1 MRIPIYKANFNP
13 SNRAPGTSI
22 RARKDFSGVKAKL
35 DQSNVLGEFLG
46 NVSEIALTRY
56 RVAEE
61 LKLNENLLAAE
72 SSIRQLEYNMERD
85 NNPYSVLDGENPRWF
100 SQIEE
105 IKKTLRANIGTNVNS
120 VSKFLAKFNMAE
132 MSSRLRLR
140 PKIDAVIAA
149 RAAAAKKQAIQLEY
163 SGLGS
168 SESKASINKRL
179 VNLGLL
185 SRNNFKVN
193 KDGIKVYTKTG
204 VLDRQAHITEMG
216 KRITTE
222 WIKENPLVGPKNVL
236 DLMQWS
242 QEGAVFDPG
251 GINEGVYFTLSEME
265 ETERTE
271 LLSKLF
277 NEATTSYNKFV
288 KLKDDQEKLDETKLK
303 DAMSNMEIVNP
314 GQSYS
319 IDDARAI
326 IEKVSSIRGFEAP
339 TDDNVII
346 DYFQSNEDGES
357 RIDIDGDG
365 LVRGI
370 DIQAIMAQMF
380 QFNAFNFGLD
390 REDLNKVDA
399 ILDER
404 FLNQSKFTTDD
415 TDDML
420 QRNVIQMNTN
430 VGFGFQSLSF
440 EEQDNATRDLR
451 WELNLLEDEGTLTA
465 TKLMSYANTTY
476 NGKPLFM
483 DKQQFVDWAAPYY
496 FRIQNRGKNKAGMAF
511 IKQISNTYARDIG
524 ANENLAD
531 GEAAELIAKKVEHVD
546 KIRSDL
552 EAWLIETTLE
562 NIEKSKETVMV
573 RQGNNPP
580 VSRPD
585 PRSPKLISNADIRAK
600 FNEIKTNYDATFKVE
615 IFQDFIEVL
624 KSRLADNARTPNFS
638 DQYPALSTD
647 EYKYELDELAF
658 DTNDN
663 QKKSL
668 KKLLE
673 TAKARLDY
681 ARQTDFQSVTDLNKF
696 NRVINIIK
704 NQQRILG
711 YLEN

>member
-1 MRIPIYKANFNP
+1 LRIPIYKANFNP

-35 DQSNVLGEFLG
+35 EQSNVLGEFLG

-72 SSIRQLEYNMERD
+72 SSIRQLEYNMGRD

-105 IKKTLRANIGTNVNS
+105 IKKTLRGNIGTNVNS

-132 MSSRLRLR
+132 MSARLRLR
-140 PKIDAVIAA
+140 PKIDASIAA
-149 RAAAAKKQAIQLEY
+149 RAALAKKQATDLQY

-168 SESKASINKRL
+168 NESKASINKRL
-179 VNLGLL
+179 DNLGLL
-185 SRNNFKVN
+185 SRNNYKVN
-193 KDGIKVYTKTG
+193 KEGKTVLTKTG
-204 VLDRQAHITEMG
+204 LLDRQGHITEMG

-222 WIKENPLVGPKNVL
+222 WVKENPLVGPKNVL

-271 LLSKLF
+271 FLSKLF

-288 KLKDDQEKLDETKLK
+288 KLKEDQEKLDETKLK

-319 IDDARAI
+319 IEDARAI

-339 TDDNVII
+339 TDNGVII
-346 DYFQSNEDGES
+346 DYFKKNEDGLS
-357 RIDIDGDG
+357 TIDIDGDG

-404 FLNQSKFTTDD
+404 FLNQSRFTTDGS
-415 TDDML
+415 DDMI

-430 VGFGFQSLSF
+430 VGFGFDSLSPA
-440 EEQDNATRDLR
+440 EQDNATRDIS
-451 WELNLLEDEGTLTA
+451 WELDLLEDEGTLTA
-465 TKLMSYANTTY
+465 SKLLSYANTTY

-483 DKQQFVDWAAPYY
+483 DRQQFLNWAAPYY
-496 FRIQNRGKNKAGMAF
+496 FRIQNQGRNKAGMAF

-531 GEAAELIAKKVEHVD
+531 GEAAELMAKKVEHVN

-562 NIEKSKETVMV
+562 NIEKSKETAM
-573 RQGNNPP
+573 G
-580 VSRPD
+580 RPD

-600 FNEIKTNYDATFKVE
+600 FNEIKTNYDATFKAD

-624 KSRLADNARTPNFS
+624 KAGLARNARSPNFS

-647 EYKYELDELAF
+647 RYKYQNLENLIA
-658 DTNDN
+658 DTDLKRN
-663 QKKSL
+663 QILQSL
-668 KKLLE
+668 LT
-673 TAKARLDY
+673 TAEDRLDY
-681 ARQTDFQSVTDLNKF
+681 AADTQYGSVAELKKF
-696 NRVINIIK
+696 NAIIDIIK
-704 NQQRILG
+704 NQKRIFG
-711 YLEN
+711 YLQD

>member
-1 MRIPIYKANFNP
+1 MKIPIYKANFNP

-22 RARKDFSGVKAKL
+22 RARKDLSGVKAKL

-72 SSIRQLEYNMERD
+72 NSIRQLEYNMGRD

-105 IKKTLRANIGTNVNS
+105 IKKTLRGNIGTNVNS

-132 MSSRLRLR
+132 MSARLRLR

-149 RAAAAKKQAIQLEY
+149 RAAAAKKQATDLQY

-168 SESKASINKRL
+168 NESKASLNKRL

-193 KDGIKVYTKTG
+193 KDGGKVYTKTG
-204 VLDRQAHITEMG
+204 LLDRQGHITEMG

-251 GINEGVYFTLSEME
+251 GVNEGVYFTLSEME

-288 KLKDDQEKLDETKLK
+288 KLKEDQEKLDETKLK

-319 IDDARAI
+319 IDQARAI
-326 IEKVSSIRGFEAP
+326 LHKVIKIRGYDTPRQNGE
-339 TDDNVII
+339 DI
-346 DYFQSNEDGES
+346 DYFAKDENGASI
-357 RIDIDGDG
+357 IDVDGDE
-365 LVRGI
+365 LVQGI
-370 DIQAIMAQMF
+370 HLQAIMSQMF

-390 REDLNKVDA
+390 REDLNKVD
-399 ILDER
+399 DMFNQR
-404 FLNQSKFTTDD
+404 FLAVGS
-415 TDDML
+415 DDMT
-420 QRNVIQMNTN
+420 QTNVINETTRPD
-430 VGFGFQSLSF
+430 FGYASLPPN
-440 EEQDNATRDLR
+440 EKIIATADLSR
-451 WELNLLEDEGTLTA
+451 TLDLLETEGTLTA
-465 TKLMSYANTTY
+465 TKLLEFQNTMY
-476 NGKPLFM
+476 NGKRLFM
-483 DKQQFVDWAAPYY
+483 DRLEFLDWAEPYSY
-496 FRIQNRGKNKAGMAF
+496 RIQNQGRNKAGKAYL
-511 IKQISNTYARDIG
+511 KDISKRFERDIG

-531 GEAAELIAKKVEHVD
+531 GDAAEVMAKKVIFVD
-546 KIRSDL
+546 KIRSDV
-552 EAWLIETTLE
+552 EAWLDQTALE
-562 NIEKSKETVMV
+562 NERLSKLGE
-573 RQGNNPP
+573 P
-580 VSRPD
+580 
-585 PRSPKLISNADIRAK
+585 PKLISNAEIQEK
-600 FNEIKTNYDATFKVE
+600 FNEIKQNYDATFKAD

-624 KSRLADNARTPNFS
+624 KSRLADNAQTEKFS
-638 DQYPALSTD
+638 ERYPALITD
-647 EYKYELDELAF
+647 EYKYQLDELAF

-663 QKKSL
+663 QKESL
-668 KKLLE
+668 KKLLV
-673 TAKARLDY
+673 TAKARLGY

>member
-1 MRIPIYKANFNP
+1 MKIPIYKANFNP
-13 SNRAPGTSI
+13 TNRAPGTSI
-22 RARKDFSGVKAKL
+22 SARKDLSGVKAKL
-35 DQSNVLGEFLG
+35 DQSNVFGEFLG

-72 SSIRQLEYNMERD
+72 SSIRQLEYNMGRD

-105 IKKTLRANIGTNVNS
+105 IKKTLRGNVGTNVNS

-132 MSSRLRLR
+132 MGARLRLR
-140 PKIDAVIAA
+140 PKIDATIAA
-149 RAAAAKKQAIQLEY
+149 RAALAKKQAIALQY

-168 SESKASINKRL
+168 NESKASINKRL

-193 KDGIKVYTKTG
+193 KDGKKVYTKTG
-204 VLDRQAHITEMG
+204 LLDRQAHITEMG

-222 WIKENPLVGPKNVL
+222 WVKENARTGPGIVL

-242 QEGAVFDPG
+242 QEGAVLDPG

-288 KLKDDQEKLDETKLK
+288 KLQEDQEKLDETKLK

-319 IDDARAI
+319 IDDAKAI
-326 IEKVSSIRGFEAP
+326 IDKVSSIRGFEPP
-339 TDDNVII
+339 TDNGQVI
-346 DYFQSNEDGES
+346 DYFAKNEDGIS
-357 RIDIDGDG
+357 RIDIENDG

-370 DIQAIMAQMF
+370 DLQAIMAQMF
-380 QFNAFNFGLD
+380 HFNAFNFGLD

-404 FLNQSKFTTDD
+404 FLNQSRFTTDES
-415 TDDML
+415 DDMS

-440 EEQDNATRDLR
+440 AEQDNATRDLS
-451 WELNLLEDEGTLTA
+451 WELDLLEDEGTLTA
-465 TKLMSYANTTY
+465 TKLLSFADTMY
-476 NGKPLFM
+476 NGKRLFM
-483 DKQQFVDWAAPYY
+483 DKQQFLNWAKPYY
-496 FRIQNRGKNKAGMAF
+496 FRIQNQSKNKAGMAF

-531 GEAAELIAKKVEHVD
+531 GEAAELMAKKVEHVD

-562 NIEKSKETVMV
+562 NIEKSKETAM
-573 RQGNNPP
+573 G
-580 VSRPD
+580 RPD

-600 FNEIKTNYDATFKVE
+600 FNEIKTNYDATFKAD

-624 KSRLADNARTPNFS
+624 KAGLARNARSPNFS

-647 EYKYELDELAF
+647 RYKYQNLEGLFA
-658 DTNDN
+658 DTDTMRN
-663 QKKSL
+663 QILQSL
-668 KKLLE
+668 LT
-673 TAKARLDY
+673 TAEDRLDY
-681 ARQTDFQSVTDLNKF
+681 AAETEYRSVAELKKF
-696 NRVINIIK
+696 NAIIDIIK
-704 NQQRILG
+704 NQKRIFG
-711 YLEN
+711 YLQD

>member
-1 MRIPIYKANFNP
+1 
-13 SNRAPGTSI
+13 
-22 RARKDFSGVKAKL
+22 
-35 DQSNVLGEFLG
+35 
-46 NVSEIALTRY
+46 
-56 RVAEE
+56 
-61 LKLNENLLAAE
+61 
-72 SSIRQLEYNMERD
+72 
-85 NNPYSVLDGENPRWF
+85 
-100 SQIEE
+100 
-105 IKKTLRANIGTNVNS
+105 
-120 VSKFLAKFNMAE
+120 MAE
-132 MSSRLRLR
+132 MSARLRLR
-140 PKIDAVIAA
+140 PKIDASIAA
-149 RAAAAKKQAIQLEY
+149 RAALAKKQATDLQY

-168 SESKASINKRL
+168 NESKASINKRL
-179 VNLGLL
+179 DNLGLL
-185 SRNNFKVN
+185 SRNNYKVN
-193 KDGIKVYTKTG
+193 KEGKTVLTKTG
-204 VLDRQAHITEMG
+204 LLDRQGHITEMG

-222 WIKENPLVGPKNVL
+222 WVKENPLVGPKNVL

-271 LLSKLF
+271 FLSKLF

-288 KLKDDQEKLDETKLK
+288 KLKEDQEKLDETKLK

-319 IDDARAI
+319 IEDARAI

-339 TDDNVII
+339 TDNGVII
-346 DYFQSNEDGES
+346 DYFKKNEDGLS
-357 RIDIDGDG
+357 TIDIDGDG

-404 FLNQSKFTTDD
+404 FLNQSRFTTDGS
-415 TDDML
+415 DDMI

-430 VGFGFQSLSF
+430 VGFGFDSLSPA
-440 EEQDNATRDLR
+440 EQDNATRDIS
-451 WELNLLEDEGTLTA
+451 WELDLLEDEGTLTA
-465 TKLMSYANTTY
+465 SKLLSYANTTY

-483 DKQQFVDWAAPYY
+483 DRQQFLNWAAPYY
-496 FRIQNRGKNKAGMAF
+496 FRIQNQGRNKAGMAF

-531 GEAAELIAKKVEHVD
+531 GEAAELMAKKVEHVN

-562 NIEKSKETVMV
+562 NIEKSKETAM
-573 RQGNNPP
+573 G
-580 VSRPD
+580 RPD

-600 FNEIKTNYDATFKVE
+600 FNEIKTNYDATFKAD

-624 KSRLADNARTPNFS
+624 KAGLARNARSPNFS

-647 EYKYELDELAF
+647 RYKYQNLENLIA
-658 DTNDN
+658 DTDLKRN
-663 QKKSL
+663 QILQSL
-668 KKLLE
+668 LT
-673 TAKARLDY
+673 TAEDRLDY
-681 ARQTDFQSVTDLNKF
+681 AADTQYGSVAELKKF
-696 NRVINIIK
+696 NAIIDIIK
-704 NQQRILG
+704 NQKRIFG
-711 YLEN
+711 YLQD

>member
-72 SSIRQLEYNMERD
+72 SSIRQLEYNMSRD

-105 IKKTLRANIGTNVNS
+105 IKKTLRGNIGTNVNS

-132 MSSRLRLR
+132 MSARLRLR
-140 PKIDAVIAA
+140 PKIDATIAA
-149 RAAAAKKQAIQLEY
+149 RAALAKKQATELEY

-168 SESKASINKRL
+168 NESKASINKRL

-193 KDGIKVYTKTG
+193 KDGNKVYTKTG

-222 WIKENPLVGPKNVL
+222 WIKENPSTGPGIVL

-265 ETERTE
+265 ETERTK

-288 KLKDDQEKLDETKLK
+288 KLKEDQEKLDETKLK
-303 DAMSNMEIVNP
+303 DAMSTMEIVNP

-319 IDDARAI
+319 MDDAKFI
-326 IEKVSSIRGFEAP
+326 INKVSSIRGFNAP
-339 TDDNVII
+339 TDNGEVI
-346 DYFQSNEDGES
+346 DYFKIFDPEVGSFGSSILDT
-357 RIDIDGDG
+357 DGDG

-370 DIQAIMAQMF
+370 DLQAVMSQMF
-380 QFNAFNFGLD
+380 QFNALNFGLD

-404 FLNQSKFTTDD
+404 FLNQSKFTTDGS
-415 TDDML
+415 DDMS
-420 QRNVIQMNTN
+420 QRNVIVQNTN
-430 VGFGFQSLSF
+430 VGFGFLSLSF
-440 EEQDNATRDLR
+440 AEQDNATRDLS
-451 WELNLLEDEGTLTA
+451 WELDLLEDEGTLTA

-483 DKQQFVDWAAPYY
+483 DKQQFLDWAAPYY
-496 FRIQNRGKNKAGMAF
+496 FRIQNRGRNKAGMAF

-531 GEAAELIAKKVEHVD
+531 GEAAKLMAKKVEHVN

-552 EAWLIETTLE
+552 EAWLIKTTLE
-562 NIEKSKETVMV
+562 NIEKSKDTAM
-573 RQGNNPP
+573 G
-580 VSRPD
+580 RPD
-585 PRSPKLISNADIRAK
+585 PDSPTLISNADIQAK
-600 FNEIKTNYDATFKVE
+600 FNEIKTNYDATFKAD

-624 KSRLADNARTPNFS
+624 KAGLARNARSPNFS

-647 EYKYELDELAF
+647 RYKYQNLEELFA
-658 DTNDN
+658 DTDLKRN
-663 QKKSL
+663 QILQSLLTTAEDRLRYAAGTEYRSVAEL
-668 KKLLE
+668 KK
-673 TAKARLDY
+673 
-681 ARQTDFQSVTDLNKF
+681 F
-696 NRVINIIK
+696 NAIIDIIK
-704 NQQRILG
+704 NQKRIFG
-711 YLEN
+711 YLQD